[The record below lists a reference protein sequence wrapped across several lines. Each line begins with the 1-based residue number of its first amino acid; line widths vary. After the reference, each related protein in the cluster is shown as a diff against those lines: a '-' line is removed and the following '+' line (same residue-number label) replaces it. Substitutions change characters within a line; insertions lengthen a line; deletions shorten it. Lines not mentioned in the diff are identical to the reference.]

1 MLSPAKKG
9 IPESSLAS
17 KSSAWKIQ
25 MNFLRCFCW
34 CIPWVCAHLG
44 VWGSVVGRIEHWRG
58 IKGTATTHT
67 AKVRAKQVRA
77 PTGEC
82 EHRYFRCDVSAMSV
96 RCIVRVWCLTVRIQ
110 GVVCIALGV
119 KNATFPFVY
128 SLYRHDVGSVR
139 TYAQISGMVTAGWA
153 LGAMVGPPAAGAIA
167 DHLSFE
173 WSITISAML
182 HTILVS
188 DLFSQDSP
196 MKRVSLNHENCSK
209 SSKPLSLKLMT
220 HSSMI
225 SLRPTMFG
233 LVCPFQSCHNSC
245 LCVLSW

>member
-44 VWGSVVGRIEHWRG
+44 VWGAVVGRIEHWRG

-82 EHRYFRCDVSAMSV
+82 EHRYFRCVVSAMSV

-119 KNATFPFVY
+119 KNATYRFFCPLMGAAVNPEFGMYPLLTNHRLLWTFDTHIILHSMNQSWFVQRVNSSQDNKLKQCSCKY
-128 SLYRHDVGSVR
+128 SL
-139 TYAQISGMVTAGWA
+139 A
-153 LGAMVGPPAAGAIA
+153 LHPTW
-167 DHLSFE
+167 LF
-173 WSITISAML
+173 
-182 HTILVS
+182 ILTRQNI
-188 DLFSQDSP
+188 D
-196 MKRVSLNHENCSK
+196 K
-209 SSKPLSLKLMT
+209 
-220 HSSMI
+220 MI
-225 SLRPTMFG
+225 
-233 LVCPFQSCHNSC
+233 NN
-245 LCVLSW
+245 W